1 MKLTKKLIVMGLL
14 LALAGVTIPVRAGQ
28 ESPPTPAP
36 APTETPAPET
46 PAPETPAP
54 ETPAPTAP
62 TAPTTPAPETPAP
75 TAPTTPAPAPETPA
89 PKTTKPV
96 EQQLNGRIVAVD
108 KTTKAITVQVNN
120 QTYVLKTVEVTKFTK
135 GTKTKSFDDLI
146 VGEEVTVT
154 VALLETES
162 GRVEIAVVAVDLP
175 TTTEAQG
182 GKGNAYGYG
191 IPPFVNLPNP
201 ANVGGGVRSP
211 SN

>member
-1 MKLTKKLIVMGLL
+1 
-14 LALAGVTIPVRAGQ
+14 
-28 ESPPTPAP
+28 
-36 APTETPAPET
+36 
-46 PAPETPAP
+46 
-54 ETPAPTAP
+54 
-62 TAPTTPAPETPAP
+62 
-75 TAPTTPAPAPETPA
+75 
-89 PKTTKPV
+89 V

-108 KTTKAITVQVNN
+108 KTTKAITIQVNN

-135 GTKTKSFDDLI
+135 GTKAKTFDDLI

-154 VALLETES
+154 VALLEAES

-175 TTTEAQG
+175 ITTEAQG
-182 GKGNAYGYG
+182 KGNGNAYGYG